1 MTPREAV
8 RLARLAYAAWVDDA
22 APSMGAALAYYTL
35 FSLAP
40 LLLIVVA
47 VSGFFFGDSA
57 VRGELFEELA
67 GLLGPDGARAIEAL
81 LANAARPVT
90 GLAALLVGAVTLF
103 LGASTVFGELQNAL
117 DRIWRAPAAP
127 AGVLGIVKK
136 RMAAF
141 GMILGIAF

>member
-22 APSMGAALAYYTL
+22 APSMGAALAYYAL

-47 VSGFFFGDSA
+47 VAGFFFGDSA

-67 GLLGPDGARAIEAL
+67 GLLGSDGARALEAL
-81 LANAARPVT
+81 PANAARPAT
-90 GLAALLVGAVTLF
+90 GLAALLVGAVTLV

-117 DRIWRAPAAP
+117 DRIWNASAPQQGAIA
-127 AGVLGIVKK
+127 LLKT
-136 RMAAF
+136 RLAAF
-141 GMILGIAF
+141 GM